1 MDRGA
6 WQLPKIPCGEVTL
19 IPLFPWSPHDSQ
31 AIFRTCKTLYCFPTQ
46 ESALLYLRKQK
57 QRAAVRMVENE
68 TIQKDPASKASHHL
82 MC

>member
-31 AIFRTCKTLYCFPTQ
+31 AIFRTYQTPSWIPTQ
-46 ESALLYLRKQK
+46 ESAVLHLRKQK
-57 QRAAVRMVENE
+57 QQAAVRMVENK